1 MSISSEEGERLRS
14 LIEEQRNAAAE
25 HTVAARV
32 AGSLIISARLQELL
46 QRLSN
51 DQIGQV
57 LFDFVFSGMDLLSPE
72 AVVTAEAIVRLGGAS
87 NRLLPARHDSDSFAK
102 SYRPEEPTKREGQE
116 HP

>member
-14 LIEEQRNAAAE
+14 LIDEQRNAAAE

-87 NRLLPARHDSDSFAK
+87 NGLLPARHDSDSFAK
-102 SYRPEEPTKREGQE
+102 SHGPEEPTKREGPE

>member
-1 MSISSEEGERLRS
+1 MPITLQQSKHIQQ

-32 AGSLIISARLQELL
+32 AGSLLISARLQERL

-57 LFDFVFSGMDLLSPE
+57 LFDFVAL
-72 AVVTAEAIVRLGGAS
+72 
-87 NRLLPARHDSDSFAK
+87 
-102 SYRPEEPTKREGQE
+102 
-116 HP
+116 